1 MKESILTMRCQ
12 YFYLVVISF
21 MVVACTDDARHNLVL
36 SQYQY
41 DFGSVKQGD
50 LCTGHVKVYN
60 KGIKDIHISQ
70 VKGDCGCTTV
80 YIDRHTIVCNDST
93 TLHFTLDTKNKQGDI
108 ENFIIIEANTDS
120 VVHYVQVLATV
131 E

>member
-1 MKESILTMRCQ
+1 MHSIAMCAVLAL
-12 YFYLVVISF
+12 LVVS
-21 MVVACTDDARHNLVL
+21 CENETRHNLVL
-36 SQYQY
+36 SRYQY
-41 DFGSVKQGD
+41 NFGTVKQGD
-50 LCTGHVKVYN
+50 LCTGQVKVYN
-60 KGIKDIHISQ
+60 KGTADIHISQ